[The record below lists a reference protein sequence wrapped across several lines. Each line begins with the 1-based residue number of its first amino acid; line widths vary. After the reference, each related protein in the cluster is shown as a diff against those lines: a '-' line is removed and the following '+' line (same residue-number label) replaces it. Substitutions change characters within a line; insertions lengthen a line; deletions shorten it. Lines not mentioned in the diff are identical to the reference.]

1 MNRAFHQDEIC
12 YYSRNN
18 LDQFEYTYIY
28 INEDPSIRV
37 VILLVLLTKTF

>member
-28 INEDPSIRV
+28 IDEDPSICV
-37 VILLVLLTKTF
+37 VILLVLLMKSF